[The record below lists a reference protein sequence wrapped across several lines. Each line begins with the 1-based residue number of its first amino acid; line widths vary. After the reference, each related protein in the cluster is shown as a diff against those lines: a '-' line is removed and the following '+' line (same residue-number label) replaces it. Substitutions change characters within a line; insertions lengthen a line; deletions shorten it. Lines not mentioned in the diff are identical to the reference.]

1 MRSSRILLAV
11 GLASFLQSVIW
22 ADQVQLVGDAYFNP
36 GGSGVSGALAT
47 INVGGAANFRSAS
60 GRDYGSPGFKRQ
72 LAIVCKHDPASRGRG
87 YLRGERRLER
97 SHRN

>member
-22 ADQVQLVGDAYFNP
+22 ADQVKLVGDAYFNP

-47 INVGGAANFRSAS
+47 INIGGAANSQ
-60 GRDYGSPGFKRQ
+60 G
-72 LAIVCKHDPASRGRG
+72 L
-87 YLRGERRLER
+87 L
-97 SHRN
+97 